1 MRCADCSTL
10 HRKKIVN
17 RNSSIVNYI
26 IFAFRNCTTMK
37 IVKKTWIGILALATA
52 VVAACTSTK
61 RTSESAEAVP
71 PADNDELGENENA
84 AIPKDSINAR
94 RAELQARLEKLR
106 AIIKDREMSCVYG
119 SPEVLQEYSAHTREL
134 RHEADSLQNELLQM
148 LQSEKDSL
156 KERLDAIDETVNNR
170 SGAKVYG
177 PPEMINRYNNHNKK
191 LRENRD
197 SLQHEIEKIDNEIE
211 SIKNNSK
218 Q

>member
-1 MRCADCSTL
+1 
-10 HRKKIVN
+10 
-17 RNSSIVNYI
+17 
-26 IFAFRNCTTMK
+26 MK
-37 IVKKTWIGILALATA
+37 IVKKTWIAILAMATA

-84 AIPKDSINAR
+84 AMPKDSINAR

-134 RHEADSLQNELLQM
+134 RQEADSLQNVLLNM
-148 LQSEKDSL
+148 LESEKQSL
-156 KERLDAIDETVNNR
+156 NERLDSIDETIKGR

-177 PPEMINRYNNHNKK
+177 PPEMIKKYNA
-191 LRENRD
+191 RNRD
-197 SLQHEIEKIDNEIE
+197 LQERRDSIRNEIEKIDVEI
-211 SIKNNSK
+211 SNIKNNNR
-218 Q
+218 

>member
-1 MRCADCSTL
+1 
-10 HRKKIVN
+10 
-17 RNSSIVNYI
+17 
-26 IFAFRNCTTMK
+26 MK
-37 IVKKTWIGILALATA
+37 IVKKTWIAILAMATA

-84 AIPKDSINAR
+84 GMPKDSINAR
-94 RAELQARLEKLR
+94 RAELQVRLEKLR

-119 SPEVLQEYSAHTREL
+119 TPEVMKEYSARTRAM
-134 RHEADSLQNELLQM
+134 RQEADSLQNELLKM
-148 LQSEKDSL
+148 LESEKNTLQD
-156 KERLDAIDETVNNR
+156 RLDSIDETVKNR

-177 PPEMINRYNNHNKK
+177 PPEMINSYNNNNKK

-197 SLQHEIEKIDNEIE
+197 SLQHEIEKIDNEILN
-211 SIKNNSK
+211 INNSSK

>member
-1 MRCADCSTL
+1 MICADYNTL
-10 HRKKIVN
+10 RHKKIVN

-37 IVKKTWIGILALATA
+37 IVKKTWIGILAMATA

-84 AIPKDSINAR
+84 TMPKDSINAR

-148 LQSEKDSL
+148 LQS
-156 KERLDAIDETVNNR
+156 
-170 SGAKVYG
+170 
-177 PPEMINRYNNHNKK
+177 

>member
-1 MRCADCSTL
+1 MRCAYCIAL
-10 HRKKIVN
+10 RHKKIVN

-37 IVKKTWIGILALATA
+37 IVKKTWIGILAMATA

-84 AIPKDSINAR
+84 TMPKDSINAR

-156 KERLDAIDETVNNR
+156 KDRLDAIDETVKTR